1 MPPGAS
7 RRAGSV
13 DVTGVN
19 VDGMDVLGLLAAVD
33 ALVSRGRSGHRAT
46 VAYANVHVLNEAAA
60 PAPAGER
67 LRTFLNAADICYC
80 DGSGVVL
87 GSRMLGRALPER
99 MTGADWIWDLAR
111 HAEGRH
117 RLFWLGSEPGVTE
130 AAAAALRER
139 HPALHVVT
147 DHGFHA
153 KTGAENDA
161 LIARI
166 NEARPD
172 IVLVGMGTPTQER
185 WTMDNRAAIEAPV
198 VWVLGATA
206 DFVSGKVSRGPAWLH
221 RNQEWIA
228 RLVTEPRR
236 LWRRYLI
243 GNTTFLLRVA
253 RQAAVERA
261 RR

>member
-1 MPPGAS
+1 MSTAS
-7 RRAGSV
+7 RRTGSV
-13 DVTGVN
+13 NVAGVN
-19 VDGMDVLGLLAAVD
+19 VAGLDVVGLLAAVD
-33 ALVSRGRSGHRAT
+33 GLVLRGNAT
-46 VAYANVHVLNEAAA
+46 VAYANVHVLNEASAGPTAA
-60 PAPAGER
+60 G
-67 LRTFLNAADICYC
+67 LRGFLNAADVCYC

-87 GSRMLGRALPER
+87 GARILGRQLPGR

-130 AAAAALRER
+130 AAAVVLRER
-139 HPALHVVT
+139 HPALDVVT

-153 KTGAENDA
+153 KTGPENDA

-166 NEARPD
+166 NAAKPD
-172 IVLVGMGTPTQER
+172 IVLVGMGTPTQEL
-185 WTMDNRAAIEAPV
+185 WTAANRAAIDAPV

-221 RNQEWIA
+221 QNQEWIA

-236 LWRRYLI
+236 LWKRYLI
-243 GNTTFLLRVA
+243 GNTVFLLRVA
-253 RQAAVERA
+253 RQGVVERA
-261 RR
+261 GR